1 MVHLFVAAWPTAEVI
16 QELAAIPQPTEPGVR
31 WIPRQNWH
39 ITLRYIGDADPDEVA
54 ARLTDTGLPRVAA
67 VVGPAVEPLGRRQ
80 IVIPVEGIDALAD
93 AVRSAT
99 AGIGEIDR
107 RPFRGHLT
115 LARLAVDAPPSMIG
129 TRVESE
135 FEITEIA
142 LVASDRRPDG
152 SAYTTLARFPTR

>member
-1 MVHLFVAAWPTAEVI
+1 MAHLFVAAWPTAEAI
-16 QELAAIPQPTEPGVR
+16 QKLAAIPQPTEPGVR
-31 WIPRQNWH
+31 WVPRQNWH
-39 ITLRYIGDADPDEVA
+39 VTLRYIGDADADEVT
-54 ARLTDTGLPRVAA
+54 ARLTDIGLPRAVA
-67 VVGPAVEPLGRRQ
+67 VVGPMVEPLGRRQ
-80 IVIPVEGIDALAD
+80 IVIPVEGVDALAG

-115 LARLAVDAPPSMIG
+115 LARLADGVGSSAIG
-129 TRVESE
+129 TRFDSE

-152 SAYTTLARFPTR
+152 AAYTTLARFPTR